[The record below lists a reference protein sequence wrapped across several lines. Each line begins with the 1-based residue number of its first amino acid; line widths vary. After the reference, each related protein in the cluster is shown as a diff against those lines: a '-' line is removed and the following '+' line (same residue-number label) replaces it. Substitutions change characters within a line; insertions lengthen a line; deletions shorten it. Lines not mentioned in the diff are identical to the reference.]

1 MIDKLPLLS
10 RRSLKRLL
18 VAEVP
23 GNRTD
28 IANDWQSRRIA
39 AWTIAAVVIAAA
51 GLLVITGRVIQLK
64 IAPSEQLTAAMADPF
79 STRTSVGRRGDL
91 VDRNG
96 RLLATSTIGWRLFID
111 PAEVEDLA
119 TIGVQIQSLIGL
131 DAIEIDQRL
140 SRRLRSRF
148 VPISGILEDWQV
160 DRIQS
165 ASLTGVGMER
175 RQVRIYPQEQS
186 AARLVGVVGFDHEG
200 LGGLEHSLETRL
212 GGTSGSV
219 RYLRDVKRRP
229 MWVASH
235 EYHPHVDG
243 APVRLSIDMAIQRYV
258 EHRLESAVSS
268 CNAGGGRA
276 IVVDPASGEILALA
290 DIITKREGWPGQPED
305 PLRDKHDR
313 LGRNRCVSDPYEPG
327 STFKPFVWS
336 VATEAGLA
344 EAEEVLPT
352 PAGTPHR
359 TSSGRRIRDVHYYG
373 PMTWRRVLVK
383 SLNSGMAIVAERMP
397 SELMRS
403 CVQRFG
409 FGQRTGCGIA
419 GETAGLVTP
428 ASSWTS
434 YSQVSVAMGHEIGV
448 TPLQM
453 VRGFS
458 AFARDGTLPS
468 LRLLAEGD
476 VSPVEQRAIEPST
489 ALFVREILEEVMT
502 DGTGRASQSDQ
513 YRLFGKS
520 GTAQL
525 PRVEGGGY
533 HEDRYISSFI
543 AGAPFDKPQVVVLCV
558 IDDPDRSL
566 GAWYGGRVAGPVV
579 RDMVDFS
586 LKYLGVPAD
595 KINDEHG
602 MTASR

>member
-1 MIDKLPLLS
+1 M
-10 RRSLKRLL
+10 
-18 VAEVP
+18 VAEDLHE
-23 GNRTD
+23 GTGTG
-28 IANDWQSRRIA
+28 ADWQSRRIA
-39 AWTIAAVVIAAA
+39 AWGIAAVACSLI
-51 GLLVITGRVIQLK
+51 GLLVVTARVIQLK
-64 IAPSEQLTAAMADPF
+64 IAPGDQLTAVMVDPF

-91 VDRNG
+91 VDRSG
-96 RLLATSTIGWRLFID
+96 RLLATSTIGWRLFVD

-131 DAIEIDQRL
+131 DAVEIDKRL

-148 VPISGILEDWQV
+148 VALSNILEDWQV

-165 ASLTGVGMER
+165 ADLPGVGLER
-175 RQVRIYPQEQS
+175 RQVRVYPQEHS
-186 AARLVGVVGFDHEG
+186 AARLVGTVGFDHEG
-200 LGGLEHSLETRL
+200 LGGLEHALESRL
-212 GGTSGSV
+212 GGTPGSV
-219 RYLRDVKRRP
+219 RYLRDVRRRP
-229 MWVASH
+229 LWVASH
-235 EYHPHVDG
+235 EYRPQVD
-243 APVRLSIDMAIQRYV
+243 AEPVRLSVDMAIQRYV
-258 EHRLESAVSS
+258 EHRLQVAVDS

-276 IVVDPASGEILALA
+276 IVIDPESGEILALA
-290 DIITKREGWPGQPED
+290 DIISEREGWPGQPED
-305 PLRDKHDR
+305 PLRDKHER

-327 STFKPFVWS
+327 STFKPFIWA

-344 EAEEVLPT
+344 ESEEVLPT
-352 PAGTPHR
+352 PAAVPYR
-359 TSSGRRIRDVHYYG
+359 TSTGRRVRDVHYYG
-373 PMTWRRVLVK
+373 PMSWRRVLVK
-383 SLNSGMAIVAERMP
+383 SLNSGMAIVAERMSP
-397 SELMRS
+397 ELMQS
-403 CVQRFG
+403 CVHRFG

-428 ASSWTS
+428 GTSWTS

-468 LRLLAEGD
+468 LRLLAD
-476 VSPVEQRAIEPST
+476 DDASPVEQRAIDSST
-489 ALFVREILEEVMT
+489 ALFVREIMEEVMT
-502 DGTGRASQSDQ
+502 DGTGRASQSEQ

-543 AGAPFDKPQVVVLCV
+543 AGAPFDQPRVVVLCV

-579 RDMVDFS
+579 RDMIDFS

-595 KINDEHG
+595 KMPEDRAFS
-602 MTASR
+602 ASR